1 MTTQAKKTLYNEALD
16 VLLKRANLTKKDIY
30 ETAEKRFAAKNL
42 DLFTSDELRK
52 YRPVIL

>member
-1 MTTQAKKTLYNEALD
+1 MTTQAKKSLYNEALD

-42 DLFTSDELRK
+42 DLLTSDELRK
-52 YRPVIL
+52 YSPVIL